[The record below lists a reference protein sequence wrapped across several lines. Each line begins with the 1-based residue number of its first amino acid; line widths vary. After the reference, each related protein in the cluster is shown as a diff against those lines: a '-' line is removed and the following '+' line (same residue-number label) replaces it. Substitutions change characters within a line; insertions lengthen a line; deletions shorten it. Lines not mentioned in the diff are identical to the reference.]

1 MAKLK
6 PDYINWVL
14 NLNAK
19 QVHTEIAA
27 LEKEERD
34 LRQQQKSL
42 QAGMI
47 ELDKQGKRNS
57 KEYKNLA
64 QHLSQ
69 VNKSLDENR
78 KKTQLCVGQLDK
90 SQMSANQLAKRMREL
105 KRELMN
111 TSSAANPEK
120 YKRLS
125 QELEQTEKAF
135 RKSLEGVK
143 TWKEKIKSVI
153 PIVEIF
159 RGGLYTIGQNLL
171 STFTD
176 AFRNA
181 GSIIADFEAANSRL
195 AAILGTT
202 KDAIADMTEQAKEL
216 GASTSY
222 TASEVTQLQIE
233 LAKLGFAREEIK
245 AATPEILDFAKA
257 VDTDLGSAAALTGAA
272 LRIFGLEA
280 EETGRVVSTMAI
292 GTTSSALSFEYL
304 NSALA
309 TVGPVAS
316 SFGFTIEETIALLG
330 QLANSGFDAS
340 SAATATRNMMLNM
353 ADSSGKLAKA
363 LGKPVTDL
371 DSLIEGLQ
379 KLNSEG
385 VNLVEMLELTD
396 KRSVAAFNTFLQ
408 GADKLGALRDSV
420 TDCHDKFKGMAQE
433 MGNNVRGS
441 MATLQ
446 SAIEGLILKF
456 YESRGVMKWL
466 IDALATFVQWIGNI
480 IQKGGAYIAVI
491 SAAALAYKLLT
502 AEKLKTI
509 AATVKATA
517 AEVAHKIALM
527 ASTTHCSRL
536 TAALKVLWGTMLR
549 HPLAMAL
556 VAITAVTA
564 AIVALKGST
573 DAQTEAQRKM
583 NDAFADTQAEINSE
597 KKHIDELFNKLKK
610 AKEGTDEYKAAKDA
624 ILSQYGQYLS
634 GLSAE
639 VQSLKDVKGAYD
651 AVTTAA
657 VKAAKARG
665 MQKATAQANE
675 DFSELFSEGY
685 KNLREI
691 LSKSGNYNDAYTSAL
706 MKSVS
711 DQISKNGK
719 VDKFLREKL
728 YKVSKVKNGTYNA
741 ETGAISYTAGYGNP
755 TDFLNI
761 ETSIRKMEHATSVLN
776 ESYKLAEEMFG
787 ELDAYDTPTPDG
799 NSTTTPTGNRY
810 ADPKKTGSTGHKSKP
825 SPTKQAMDRLRAEHD
840 ERMALIEQQGREQ
853 QQLETDIEASR
864 ALENERYAKARLEAL
879 KTLAE
884 KTADTDADESNKIKE
899 QQAKANLDLL
909 DAQQQYQNAALQQ
922 VKDYRDQQTAIEDA
936 YYQEQKDS
944 MERAVASREVT
955 QQQAD
960 TYMLAVEREHA
971 MRMLQINNEYRDN
984 LHNVNIHSDQQRI
997 QEQNAANEAI
1007 REAQMQ
1013 HLRAVAL
1020 IAQKVRETANAE
1032 PIGINGIRAQYEE
1045 QRRQVEASYDAVIQL
1060 ARQEGF
1066 DVTALE
1072 EQKNQQLLQLDYDY
1086 RQKQWDLQQ
1095 QIGTT
1100 WQQQYDN
1107 ELAHYQNLLDRKMI
1121 SEREFE
1127 RKKQQL
1133 QIANAKKYFDYYAG
1147 LSSSMVQAIQQA
1159 EIDTVEAKY
1168 DALIRLAE
1176 NNGEDTAA
1184 LEEEKENKK
1193 LDIQKKYADVNFAIK
1208 CSQIIADT
1216 AVAIMKAYADLG
1228 PIAGSVAAALLGVTG
1243 AAQLLQAKA
1252 ERDKVK
1258 NLQPKGASSASAQTA
1273 ERIVGQLPGYSTGGY
1288 TGDGGRYEVAGVVHR
1303 GEYVVP
1309 KPIMRLPQVAG
1320 AVGMIETLRRRH
1332 IPSVA
1337 VSQQQAAFAD
1347 GGYTGDATS
1356 SISDIR
1362 QAAHEIR
1369 QAADSIR
1376 VIRAHVVYQDI
1387 ERARDTLNDA
1397 RAPFT
1402 RSH

>member
-42 QAGMI
+42 QDEMNKLIGAG
-47 ELDKQGKRNS
+47 KKNS
-57 KEYKNLA
+57 QEYKNFK
-64 QHLSQ
+64 QQLSQ

-111 TSSAANPEK
+111 TSKAADPKE

-135 RKSLEGVK
+135 RKSLEGAK
-143 TWKEKIKSVI
+143 TWKEKFKEIKN
-153 PIVEIF
+153 EIGKGILF
-159 RGGLYTIGQNLL
+159 GIGQSFL

-202 KDAIADMTEQAKEL
+202 KDAITDMTEQAKEL

-257 VDTDLGSAAALTGAA
+257 VDTDLGSAASLTGAA

-280 EETGRVVSTMAI
+280 EQTGRVVSTMAI

-316 SFGFTIEETIALLG
+316 SFGFTIEETTALLG

-371 DSLIEGLQ
+371 DSLIDGLQ
-379 KLNSEG
+379 KLNAEG

-420 TDCHDKFKGMAQE
+420 TDCHDKFKGMAEE

-446 SAIEGLILKF
+446 SSIEGLILKF
-456 YESRGVMKWL
+456 YESRGAMKIIIDLFTKL
-466 IDALATFVQWIGNI
+466 IQGIGWIIDKFGTL
-480 IQKGGAYIAVI
+480 IAIMGTAIVT
-491 SAAALAYKLLT
+491 YKLLT
-502 AEKLKTI
+502 AEKLKAI

-597 KKHIDELFNKLKK
+597 KRHIDELFNKLKK

-634 GLSAE
+634 GLSEE
-639 VQSLKDVKGAYD
+639 VRSLKDVKGAYD

-657 VKAAKARG
+657 IKAAKARG
-665 MQKATAQANE
+665 MQRAMETANE
-675 DFSELFSEGY
+675 EYAERYS
-685 KNLREI
+685 
-691 LSKSGNYNDAYTSAL
+691 DAYKELLDMMQESNRNAYNQKDALQMLNWIASDIEETGSAD
-706 MKSVS
+706 SYVV
-711 DQISKNGK
+711 GK
-719 VDKFLREKL
+719 ILDRLYGTDRYL
-728 YKVSKVKNGTYNA
+728 YKGAYSTGTSEPGWEKFERYVRVLENA
-741 ETGAISYTAGYGNP
+741 T
-755 TDFLNI
+755 
-761 ETSIRKMEHATSVLN
+761 RQRN
-776 ESYKLAEEMFG
+776 EEQKIAEAMFG
-787 ELDAYDTPTPDG
+787 ELDAMATPTPD
-799 NSTTTPTGNRY
+799 STPTPSGNRY
-810 ADPKKTGSTGHKSKP
+810 ADPKKTSHTGSHSKP

-960 TYMLAVEREHA
+960 TYLLAVEREHA

-984 LHNVNIHSDQQRI
+984 LHNVNIQSDQQRI

-1045 QRRQVEASYDAVIQL
+1045 QRRQVAASYDAVIQL

-1258 NLQPKGASSASAQTA
+1258 NLQSKGASSASAQTA

-1376 VIRAHVVYQDI
+1376 IIRAHVVYQDI

>member
-34 LRQQQKSL
+34 LKQEQKSL
-42 QAGMI
+42 QNEMNKLVGAG
-47 ELDKQGKRNS
+47 KKNTQ
-57 KEYKNLA
+57 EYKNFK
-64 QHLSQ
+64 QQLSQ
-69 VNKSLDENR
+69 VNRSIDENH
-78 KKTQLCVGQLDK
+78 KKMRLCTGQLDK

-105 KRELMN
+105 KKELLN
-111 TSSAANPEK
+111 TSRATNPEK
-120 YKRLS
+120 YKQLS

-135 RKSLEGVK
+135 RKAVEGTK
-143 TWKEKIKSVI
+143 SFKERLKGLGS
-153 PIVEIF
+153 EITK
-159 RGGLYTIGQNLL
+159 GGLYAIGHALL

-181 GSIIADFEAANSRL
+181 GSIIADFEAANSKL

-202 KDAIADMTEQAKEL
+202 KDAIGDMTEQAKEL
-216 GASTSY
+216 GAATSY

-257 VDTDLGSAAALTGAA
+257 VDTDLGSAAALTGSA
-272 LRIFGLEA
+272 LRIFGMDA
-280 EETGRVVSTMAI
+280 QETGRAVSAMAI
-292 GTTSSALSFEYL
+292 GTTSSALSFDYL

-309 TVGPVAS
+309 TVGPVAN

-420 TDCHDKFKGMAQE
+420 TDCHDKFKGMAEE

-446 SAIEGLILKF
+446 SSIEGLILKF
-456 YESRGVMKWL
+456 YESRGAMKVIIDLFTKL
-466 IDALATFVQWIGNI
+466 IQGIGWIIDKFGTL
-480 IQKGGAYIAVI
+480 IAIMGTAIVT
-491 SAAALAYKLLT
+491 YKLLT
-502 AEKLKTI
+502 AEKIKTI

-517 AEVAHKIALM
+517 AQVAHTISLM
-527 ASTTHCSRL
+527 AATTHCSRL

-549 HPLAMAL
+549 HPLAIAL

-564 AIVALKGST
+564 AIVALKSST

-583 NDAFADTQAEINSE
+583 NNAFAETQAEINAE
-597 KKHIDELFNKLKK
+597 KKHIDDLFNRLQK
-610 AKEGTDEYKAAKDA
+610 AKQGTDEYKAAKDA

-634 GLSAE
+634 GLSE
-639 VQSLKDVKGAYD
+639 EIRTLKDVKGAYD
-651 AVTTAA
+651 AITTAA
-657 VKAAKARG
+657 IKAAKARG
-665 MQKATAQANE
+665 MEKAMQGATDDYTKRYSKGYVALRDLLKRGGKLDDDVIGVYMKAVKESIVNAGEISDTLLNELYYKATSRGGGFVPGTTN
-675 DFSELFSEGY
+675 
-685 KNLREI
+685 
-691 LSKSGNYNDAYTSAL
+691 
-706 MKSVS
+706 
-711 DQISKNGK
+711 
-719 VDKFLREKL
+719 
-728 YKVSKVKNGTYNA
+728 VKDSSRDYAVAMVNS
-741 ETGAISYTAGYGNP
+741 AIS
-755 TDFLNI
+755 DMIF
-761 ETSIRKMEHATSVLN
+761 ATKELK
-776 ESYKLAEEMFG
+776 ESYKLANEMFG
-787 ELDAYDTPTPDG
+787 GLDAYDTPTPD
-799 NSTTTPTGNRY
+799 NTPTPPGNRY
-810 ADPKKTGSTGHKSKP
+810 ATPKNTGHTTHTSKP
-825 SPTKQAMDRLRAEHD
+825 SPTKQAMDQLRAEHD

-853 QQLETDIEASR
+853 QQLETDIEAAR
-864 ALENERYAKARLEAL
+864 ALENERYAKARLESL

-884 KTADTDADESNKIKE
+884 KTAATDADENNKIKE

-909 DAQQQYQNAALQQ
+909 AAQQQYEAAALQQ
-922 VKDYRDQQTAIEDA
+922 VKDYRDQQLAIEDA

-944 MERAVASREVT
+944 MERAVANREVT

-960 TYMLAVEREHA
+960 TYLLAVEREHA
-971 MRMLQINNEYRDN
+971 MRMLQINDEYRDN

-997 QEQNAANEAI
+997 EEQRAADEAV
-1007 REAQMQ
+1007 REMQMQ
-1013 HLRAVAL
+1013 HLRAVAA
-1020 IAQKVRETANAE
+1020 IAQKVREMANAE
-1032 PIGINGIRAQYEE
+1032 PIGIEGIRAQYEE
-1045 QRRQVEASYDAVIQL
+1045 QRRQVAASYDAIIQL
-1060 ARQEGF
+1060 ARQEGL
-1066 DVTALE
+1066 DITALE

-1086 RQKQWDLQQ
+1086 RQKQWDLRQQ
-1095 QIGTT
+1095 LGTT

-1107 ELAHYQNLLDRKMI
+1107 ELAQYQNLLDRKMI

-1133 QIANAKKYFDYYAG
+1133 QMANAKKYFDYYAG

-1258 NLQPKGASSASAQTA
+1258 NLQPSHTNGNKTQSA
-1273 ERIVGQLPGYSTGGY
+1273 ERVVGQLPGYSRGGY
-1288 TGDGGRYEVAGVVHR
+1288 TGDGGRYEVAGIVHR

-1309 KPIMRLPQVAG
+1309 QPIMRLPQVAT
-1320 AVGMIETLRRRH
+1320 AVGMIETLRQRRLPH
-1332 IPSVA
+1332 TPATVRG
-1337 VSQQQAAFAD
+1337 FAD
-1347 GGYTGDATS
+1347 GGYTGDAIT
-1356 SISDIR
+1356 DLTALQ
-1362 QAAHEIR
+1362 QAAREIR
-1369 QAADSIR
+1369 KAADSIR
-1376 VIRAHVVYQDI
+1376 TIRAHVVYQDI
-1387 ERARDTLNDA
+1387 ERTRDTLDSA
-1397 RAPFT
+1397 RRPFT
-1402 RSH
+1402 RNLQHT

>member
-34 LRQQQKSL
+34 LRQQQKAL
-42 QAGMI
+42 KAGMI

-57 KEYKNLA
+57 QEYKYLA

-111 TSSAANPEK
+111 TSKAADPKE

-135 RKSLEGVK
+135 RKAVEGTK
-143 TWKEKIKSVI
+143 TFKDRLIGLWNEIKK
-153 PIVEIF
+153 
-159 RGGLYTIGQNLL
+159 GGLYAIGRNLL

-181 GSIIADFEAANSRL
+181 GSIIADFEQANSRL

-202 KDAIADMTEQAKEL
+202 KDAITDMTEQAKEL

-257 VDTDLGSAAALTGAA
+257 VDTDLGSAASLTGAA
-272 LRIFGLEA
+272 LRIFGLNA

-316 SFGFTIEETIALLG
+316 SFGFTIEETTALLG

-420 TDCHDKFKGMAQE
+420 TDCHDKFKGMAEE

-446 SAIEGLILKF
+446 SSIEGLILKF
-456 YESRGVMKWL
+456 YESRGAMKIIIDLFTKL
-466 IDALATFVQWIGNI
+466 IQGIGWIIDKFGTL
-480 IQKGGAYIAVI
+480 IAIMGTAIVT
-491 SAAALAYKLLT
+491 YKLLT
-502 AEKLKTI
+502 AEKIKTI

-517 AEVAHKIALM
+517 AQVAHTISLM
-527 ASTTHCSRL
+527 AATTHCSRL

-549 HPLAMAL
+549 HPLAIAL

-564 AIVALKGST
+564 AIVALKSST
-573 DAQTEAQRKM
+573 DAQSEAQRKL
-583 NDAFADTQAEINSE
+583 NDAFADTQAEINNE
-597 KKHIDELFNKLKK
+597 KRHIDDLFDKLQK
-610 AKEGTDEYKAAKDA
+610 AKQGTDEYKAAKDA
-624 ILSQYGQYLS
+624 IISQYGQYLS
-634 GLSAE
+634 GLSDE
-639 VQSLKDVKGAYD
+639 VRSLKDVKGAYD

-657 VKAAKARG
+657 IKAAKARG
-665 MQKATAQANE
+665 MEKATAQANE
-675 DFSELFSEGY
+675 DFSGLFSEGY
-685 KNLREI
+685 KALREI
-691 LSKSGNYNDAYTSAL
+691 LVKSGIYNDADIPAL
-706 MKSVS
+706 MKAVS
-711 DQISKNGK
+711 DQLAKNGK
-719 VDKFLREKL
+719 VDKSLREKL
-728 YKVSKVKNGTYNA
+728 YKASKVKNGTYNA

-761 ETSIRKMEHATSVLN
+761 ETSIQKMENATSVLN

-787 ELDAYDTPTPDG
+787 GLDAYGTPTPD
-799 NSTTTPTGNRY
+799 NTPTTTGNRY
-810 ADPKKTGSTGHKSKP
+810 ADPKKTGKTGHTGSHSKP
-825 SPTKQAMDRLRAEHD
+825 SPTKQAMDALQAEHD

-853 QQLETDIEASR
+853 QQLENDIEANR

-884 KTADTDADESNKIKE
+884 KTAATNADENNKIKE

-909 DAQQQYQNAALQQ
+909 DAQQQYEAAALQQ
-922 VKDYRDQQTAIEDA
+922 VKDYRDQQIAVEDA

-944 MERAVASREVT
+944 MERAVANREIT

-960 TYMLAVEREHA
+960 TYLLAVEREHA
-971 MRMLQINNEYRDN
+971 MRMLQINDEYRDN
-984 LHNVNIHSDQQRI
+984 LHNVNIHSDQKRLEEQR
-997 QEQNAANEAI
+997 AADEAI

-1013 HLRAVAL
+1013 HLRTVAV
-1020 IAQKVRETANAE
+1020 IAQKVREMANAE
-1032 PIGINGIRAQYEE
+1032 PVGIEGIRAQYEE
-1045 QRRQVEASYDAVIQL
+1045 QRRQVAASYDAVIQL
-1060 ARQEGF
+1060 ARQEGL
-1066 DVTALE
+1066 DITALE
-1072 EQKNQQLLQLDYDY
+1072 EQKNQQLIALDYDY

-1107 ELAHYQNLLDRKMI
+1107 ELAQYRNLLDRKMI

-1133 QIANAKKYFDYYAG
+1133 QMANAKKYFDYYAG

-1258 NLQPKGASSASAQTA
+1258 KLQAKSTSSSSTQSA

-1309 KPIMRLPQVAG
+1309 KPIMRLPQVAS

-1332 IPSVA
+1332 VPSVA
-1337 VSQQQAAFAD
+1337 VSQQPSSFAD

-1356 SISDIR
+1356 SLSDIR

-1376 VIRAHVVYQDI
+1376 IIRAHVVYQDI

-1402 RSH
+1402 RGH

>member
-202 KDAIADMTEQAKEL
+202 KDAITDMTEQAKEL

-316 SFGFTIEETIALLG
+316 SFGFTIEETTALLG

-379 KLNSEG
+379 KLNAEG

-420 TDCHDKFKGMAQE
+420 TDCHDKFKGMAEE

-480 IQKGGAYIAVI
+480 IQKGGAYIAII

-597 KKHIDELFNKLKK
+597 KRHIDELFNKLKK

-624 ILSQYGQYLS
+624 ILSQYGQYLG
-634 GLSAE
+634 GLSEE
-639 VQSLKDVKGAYD
+639 VRSLKDVKGAYD

-657 VKAAKARG
+657 IKAAKARG
-665 MQKATAQANE
+665 MQRAMETANE
-675 DFSELFSEGY
+675 EYAERYS
-685 KNLREI
+685 
-691 LSKSGNYNDAYTSAL
+691 DAYKELLGMMQESNRNAYNQKDALQMLNWIASDIEETGSAD
-706 MKSVS
+706 SYVV
-711 DQISKNGK
+711 GK
-719 VDKFLREKL
+719 ILDRLYGTDRYL
-728 YKVSKVKNGTYNA
+728 YKGAYSTGTSEPGWEKFERYVRVLENA
-741 ETGAISYTAGYGNP
+741 T
-755 TDFLNI
+755 
-761 ETSIRKMEHATSVLN
+761 RQRN
-776 ESYKLAEEMFG
+776 EEQKIAEAMFG
-787 ELDAYDTPTPDG
+787 ELDAMATPTPD
-799 NSTTTPTGNRY
+799 STPTPSGNRY
-810 ADPKKTGSTGHKSKP
+810 SDPKKTSHTGSHSKP

-960 TYMLAVEREHA
+960 TYLLAVEREHA

-984 LHNVNIHSDQQRI
+984 LHNVNIQSDQQRI

-1045 QRRQVEASYDAVIQL
+1045 QRRQVAASYDAVIQL

-1337 VSQQQAAFAD
+1337 VAQPPAAFAD

-1376 VIRAHVVYQDI
+1376 TIRAHVVYQDI